1 MTGAFLAMR
10 RAVFERVGGF
20 DEARLAVGYND
31 LDLCLR
37 VPAAGL
43 RVLFEAGIELV
54 HHEPRTRGQNI
65 ARSRVAW
72 DEGELITLRR
82 RWGDALDLDSSYNP
96 RWARCERAFD
106 GVHVPHEAEV
116 LAWIDR
122 RARPDPWAIAPVS
135 G

>member
-1 MTGAFLAMR
+1 MTFGVDSSPVDEEMGAPGDDPGPLDRWRSTRAVEAVTGAFLAML

-54 HHEPRTRGQNI
+54 HHEPRTRGQNV

-72 DEGELITLRR
+72 
-82 RWGDALDLDSSYNP
+82 ASS
-96 RWARCERAFD
+96 
-106 GVHVPHEAEV
+106 
-116 LAWIDR
+116 
-122 RARPDPWAIAPVS
+122 
-135 G
+135 